1 MIKKGNEKPVDVQLS
16 LAAFIQSYN
25 ENMPEGYARASEE
38 QLLQFKDDHGTLF
51 KNGDMWSIDQHRK
64 RIIDWLPQANR
75 VR

>member
-1 MIKKGNEKPVDVQLS
+1 VIKKGNEKHVDVQLS
-16 LAAFIQSYN
+16 LMDFIRSYN
-25 ENMPEGYARASEE
+25 ENMPSGYALASEE
-38 QLLQFKDDHGTLF
+38 QLLQFKSDHVSLF